1 MIEKNIYTLQFTH
14 DCDHF
19 YCFFNT
25 IQYIVLFF
33 LCSHVSETNAHFH
46 LKKMLLPHSKEVI
59 SSLIL
64 SVLPV
69 LVWDFSKYSS
79 FLPVLKQIHSELT
92 GDPKLVRMQIY
103 FHQTD
108 IYSKFIRQMKKKTY
122 TSGVEENFWLIWI
135 VWIVFSG
142 RNIVSIIYSKS
153 LPQSQLTHVSP
164 TL

>member
-1 MIEKNIYTLQFTH
+1 MKKIYTLQFTH

-59 SSLIL
+59 SSFIL

-69 LVWDFSKYSS
+69 LVWDFSKHSS
-79 FLPVLKQIHSELT
+79 FLPVLKHIHSELT

-103 FHQTD
+103 FHWTD
-108 IYSKFIRQMKKKTY
+108 IYSKFIRQMKKKHVLQVSKKIFGS
-122 TSGVEENFWLIWI
+122 SGYR
-135 VWIVFSG
+135 VFSG
-142 RNIVSIIYSKS
+142 RYIVSIIDSKS
-153 LPQSQLTHVSP
+153 LLQS
-164 TL
+164 